1 MPMPDDLA
9 VSSEPI
15 ANNES
20 SERVYVIAFRE
31 RAFVPGQLIEVDAI
45 RTPGKFS
52 IGVKFAIPVTG
63 ALDKS
68 ATSSEV
74 GTVLNE
80 NQKIKAWALGLQSI
94 GR

>member
-1 MPMPDDLA
+1 MPDDLA

-31 RAFVPGQLIEVDAI
+31 RAFVPGQLIEVNAI
-45 RTPGKFS
+45 RTFAGKFS